1 LFIYSAGYAKFTRH
15 TLPKIL
21 QCFYL
26 ATLLAAVLLLWVIL
40 PWRGFAFFDGEI
52 KELSA
57 GSYIALVAVAIIG
70 NKWMKWFP
78 WYRWYP
84 SEDIGVLTSHSF
96 RAALFEFPVVLGFF
110 LGLLGASW
118 WGVIPFFAVG
128 GIGLILTFPTDK
140 RVDEWK
146 KIQPRKPG
154 KTRR

>member
-1 LFIYSAGYAKFTRH
+1 VFIYSAGYAKFTQH
-15 TLPKIL
+15 ELPKIL
-21 QCFYL
+21 QYFYL

-40 PWRGFAFFDGEI
+40 PWRGFAFLDVEI
-52 KELSA
+52 KE
-57 GSYIALVAVAIIG
+57 GVVMFYIVLIAVAIIG
-70 NKWMKWFP
+70 KKWMKWFP

-84 SEDIGVLTSHSF
+84 SKDIGVLMSHSF
-96 RAALFEFPVVLGFF
+96 WAALFEIPVGLGFF